1 MTWDYCF
8 SLVSTNN
15 ATNFDC
21 NILGRD
27 LLLLIDSSCSFFINI
42 FFFFFGVN
50 IVLALF
56 QPLVRV
62 MK

>member
-21 NILGRD
+21 NILGPD
-27 LLLLIDSSCSFFINI
+27 LLLLIDSSCSFLIN
-42 FFFFFGVN
+42 FFFFGKHSSCSFSTTCPSDEVT
-50 IVLALF
+50 
-56 QPLVRV
+56 
-62 MK
+62 